1 MKMTVHVGDQA
12 YLFDEDEIE
21 NTDLMDIEDVTGL
34 ATVDW
39 QDALTRGSGR
49 AITALIW
56 ILQRKTDPSLAFRD
70 VKFKLSEIS
79 MDIETEDGEPGK
91 EEGSEGS

>member
-1 MKMTVHVGDQA
+1 MTVHVGNRQFF
-12 YLFDEDEIE
+12 FDEDEIE

-34 ATVDW
+34 ATTDW
-39 QDALTRGSGR
+39 QEALTKGSGR

-56 ILQRKTDPSLAFRD
+56 ILQRKSEPSLAFSD

-79 MDIETEDGEPGK
+79 MEIETEDAEPGK
-91 EEGSEGS
+91 EESAPS